1 MFKKS
6 LILIASLS
14 LLAACGNDEDA
25 AGNKEVIENVK
36 EAPSSG
42 TSQERADETAVDDEI
57 ASLPEYQTIMKEIDK
72 EDCTFKLLTDNEG
85 KRVFLLTDETGK
97 EEYKSIFIKETNRLK
112 IIELESNREIFNDRI

>member
-1 MFKKS
+1 MFKKP

-14 LLAACGNDEDA
+14 LLAACGNDEEA

-85 KRVFLLTDETGK
+85 KRVFLLIDETGK

>member
-1 MFKKS
+1 MFKKP

-14 LLAACGNDEDA
+14 LLAACGNDEEA

>member
-1 MFKKS
+1 MFKKP
-6 LILIASLS
+6 LILIASLT
-14 LLAACGNDEDA
+14 LLAACGNAEEA